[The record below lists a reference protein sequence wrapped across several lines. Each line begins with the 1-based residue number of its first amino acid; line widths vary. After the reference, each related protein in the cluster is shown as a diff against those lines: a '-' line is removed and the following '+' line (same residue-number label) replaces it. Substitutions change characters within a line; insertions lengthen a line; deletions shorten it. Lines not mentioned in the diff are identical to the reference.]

1 MQEKKLKPSTYLLIA
16 VIYFINP
23 FDFPTLIDDAIVGVL
38 MVGLSIYTSMAT
50 RKVVDKA
57 VEAGVMTE
65 EVATGIVSE
74 AVSKVPEQVMNVA
87 KQKKSD
93 ILKNSQK
100 FGGSDV

>member
-1 MQEKKLKPSTYLLIA
+1 
-16 VIYFINP
+16 
-23 FDFPTLIDDAIVGVL
+23 
-38 MVGLSIYTSMAT
+38 
-50 RKVVDKA
+50 
-57 VEAGVMTE
+57 MTE

-100 FGGSDV
+100 FGGSDA